1 MTKRIRLS
9 IFIGCIATIT
19 SIDIPNAQARQ
30 CRAAPPANQHG
41 YWSYRLIDGRKC
53 WYEGEPMLSKSLL
66 EWRAPVQ
73 PAWRAVLPVFD
84 AEPVRESRDK
94 PGNPL
99 DAKAWA
105 QDDFDTFEA
114 RWRAIDTTH

>member
-1 MTKRIRLS
+1 MTKRIRLTA
-9 IFIGCIATIT
+9 FIGCIATIT
-19 SIDIPNAQARQ
+19 SIGMPDSQARQ
-30 CRAAPPANQHG
+30 CLAAPPANQHG
-41 YWSYRLIDGRKC
+41 YWSYRLIDERKC
-53 WYEGEPMLSKSLL
+53 WYEGKPMLSKSLL

-73 PAWRAVLPVFD
+73 PVAD
-84 AEPVRESRDK
+84 AAPLREPRDK

-114 RWRAIDTTH
+114 RWRAIDTMH